1 MTAARRALRGAAGMT
16 DRSCSLQC
24 MVRRCGLGWK
34 RGEGKAE
41 RGEAA
46 ARGRKLRWEATSH
59 TWEAA
64 MGNGTTHDWTATDR
78 TL

>member
-34 RGEGKAE
+34 RGKGKAE
-41 RGEAA
+41 IGEAA
-46 ARGRKLRWEATSH
+46 ARGRNLRAKAASH
-59 TWEAA
+59 TWRTA
-64 MGNGTTHDWTATDR
+64 MGAEVTHETTANCQR
-78 TL
+78 

>member
-34 RGEGKAE
+34 LGKGKAE

-46 ARGRKLRWEATSH
+46 ARGRNLRAKAASH
-59 TWEAA
+59 TWRAA
-64 MGNGTTHDWTATDR
+64 LGNDATHERTASCQKG
-78 TL
+78 